1 MSVAHISLGFLRTE
15 IDGRVLY
22 PEATLIVSG
31 DVPLQEP
38 VQYPPPKRPNKPRP
52 APNRSDAVAAF
63 NRTIGYGR

>member
-1 MSVAHISLGFLRTE
+1 MMDLGPLLVE
-15 IDGRVLY
+15 VDGKASY
-22 PEATLIVSG
+22 YAATLLVSG

-63 NRTIGYGR
+63 NHIVGYGR

>member
-1 MSVAHISLGFLRTE
+1 MSTAYLPLGFLRVE

-22 PEATLIVSG
+22 PEATLLVSG

-52 APNRSDAVAAF
+52 APNRSDAVTAF
-63 NRTIGYGR
+63 NAVVGYGR